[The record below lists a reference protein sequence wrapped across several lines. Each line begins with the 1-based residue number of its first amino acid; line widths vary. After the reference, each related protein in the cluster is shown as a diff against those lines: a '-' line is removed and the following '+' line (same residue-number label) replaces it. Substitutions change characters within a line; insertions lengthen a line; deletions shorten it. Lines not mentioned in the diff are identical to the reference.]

1 MDYQIAKNIPLP
13 SHKGRHTMLKYPW
26 PDMEPGDSILIE
38 PPFTDSDS
46 RKSPAGISAAMSG
59 KRWLKLYRPEWYIL
73 CAREDDSIRIWVAS
87 TSVELNPGK
96 VVEGAQV

>member
-1 MDYQIAKNIPLP
+1 
-13 SHKGRHTMLKYPW
+13 MLKYPW

-46 RKSPAGISAAMSG
+46 KKSPAGISAAMSG

-87 TSVELNPGK
+87 TSVEEQGHLSTFNNLPG
-96 VVEGAQV
+96 VEEDHP

>member
-13 SHKGRHTMLKYPW
+13 YIRTRLKYPW

-46 RKSPAGISAAMSG
+46 KKSPAGISAAMSG

-73 CAREDDSIRIWVAS
+73 CAREDDGIRIWVAS
-87 TSVELNPGK
+87 ASVEEGG
-96 VVEGAQV
+96 VEEGRP